1 MFRLQNNTPGI
12 YVENSRDFQLLCRL
26 FDYMINGIKYDID
39 SILNILNP
47 MKINDRML
55 NLLCTKLGFFP
66 KNQYDSRTL
75 RYILSTFPLIVK
87 NKSSKKGIELAVN
100 TILKLENNDETPSI
114 EINNEEHVI
123 NIYTTINDIENKKA
137 LSDILDYVL
146 PIGYTLNIEK
156 VYRPDLDEKPT
167 VLIYNDSYEKLIE
180 KTLNISGVFDPD
192 KYKIS
197 TNNLDKKYS
206 TRYEVSLITDPSELE
221 YDKG

>member
-1 MFRLQNNTPGI
+1 MFRLQNNAPTI

-26 FDYMINGIKYDID
+26 FDYMINGIKYDIN

-75 RYILSTFPLIVK
+75 RYILSTFPYIVK
-87 NKSSKKGIELAVN
+87 NKGSKKGIELAVN
-100 TILKLENNDETPSI
+100 TILKLENNNETPSI
-114 EINNEEHVI
+114 EINNDEHVI

-167 VLIYNDSYEKLIE
+167 VLVYDDSYQKLTE

-192 KYKIS
+192 KYRIS
-197 TNNLDKKYS
+197 NNNLDKKYS
-206 TRYEVSLITDPSELE
+206 TRYEVSVITDPSDLE